1 MQKIFAL
8 VAFATFLSLEP
19 CALLIATPVRA
30 QSLSQVQEG
39 DYYAPDH
46 TVAQQPTPQELNRAM
61 EGDYYA
67 PSKTIVQE
75 PTAQELQHA
84 RQGDYYAPQ
93 KSN

>member
-1 MQKIFAL
+1 MQKIFTV

-19 CALLIATPVRA
+19 VALLIATPVQA

-46 TVAQQPTPQELNRAM
+46 TVVQQPTPQELNQAR

-67 PSKTIVQE
+67 PKKTIVQE
-75 PTAQELQHA
+75 PTVQDLQHA